1 MSSRNG
7 RRPDQPWLPGPS
19 SRRWWSTILTS
30 YKRHAERNALP
41 TLPAATAQVT
51 VDASPEDAFRIFTEE
66 IGLWWRRGTP
76 YWNDAERGLSVR
88 IEPGVG
94 GRFVEVYDLETG
106 SGFEVGRV
114 TVWEPGRCLAFTWI
128 NLGWPEG
135 VNTDVAVT
143 FEPDGEQTVVR
154 LRHSGFERL
163 GPDAERLMTGYDTG
177 WKEVIGWY
185 AERVNSPAG

>member
-7 RRPDQPWLPGPS
+7 RRPYQPWVPDPS
-19 SRRWWSTILTS
+19 SRHWWTTFLTS
-30 YKRHAERNALP
+30 YKRYAERMTLP

-51 VDASPEDAFRIFTEE
+51 VEASPDDAFRIFTDE
-66 IGLWWRRGTP
+66 IGLWWRRDTRN
-76 YWNDAERGLSVR
+76 WNDRERGLSIR

-94 GRFVEVYDLETG
+94 GRFLEVYDLETAT
-106 SGFEVGRV
+106 GFEVGRV

-135 VNTDVAVT
+135 VHTNVEVT
-143 FEPDGEQTVVR
+143 FEPEGDHTVVT

-163 GPDAERLMTGYDTG
+163 GPDAERLMAGYDAG
-177 WKEVIGWY
+177 WKEVLVWFAG
-185 AERVNSPAG
+185 RVDAPGD